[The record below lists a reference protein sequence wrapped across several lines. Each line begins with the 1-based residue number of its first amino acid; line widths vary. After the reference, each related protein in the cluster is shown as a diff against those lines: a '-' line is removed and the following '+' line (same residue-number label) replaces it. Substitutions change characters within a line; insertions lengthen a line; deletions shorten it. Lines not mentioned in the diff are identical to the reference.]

1 MKGNLE
7 NTSSFYINVENRNMY
22 QYLNLMPIAFTAI
35 RVIVDEVGAPIDFI
49 CEFAN
54 KEFAILENK
63 NLKEIIGKSF
73 YEISPDISQKWLRGC
88 WEVAYKGIIR
98 EWKDYSSGLGKYLS
112 IYCYQPKKGLC
123 ACIIRDI
130 THDVDIAN
138 ELKYLSEY
146 DDLTCI
152 YNKRS
157 FYEKTHDLIMNNFDT
172 QYVVGRIDIE
182 KFKIVNDV
190 FGAEEGDLLLKYLA
204 TKIKHYVQDF
214 GTYGRLD
221 ADIFAVCFPWSL
233 NNVERFVNYM
243 QTQVKEYPLDFD
255 VIPCFGFYIVDVVTL
270 PVDIMCDRA
279 NLALRTIKGNYV
291 KSYAIYDDR
300 LRRSLIEE
308 QSIVSQMNS
317 ALESGQ
323 FEFYLQPKCSIDT
336 GNIVGAEALV
346 RWRHPMKGLISPG
359 KFIPVFEKNGFILKL
374 DVYIW
379 ESVCKLLRQW
389 IDEGRQ
395 PMPISVNVSRINLY
409 NPKLC
414 DILIGLVEKYQLEP
428 YLLELELT
436 ESAYTENEKLL
447 VSIIERLRGYGF
459 RILMDDFGSGYSSLN
474 ILKNLPVDVLKIDLH
489 FLGGSDKFNRGGNIL
504 TSVVRMAK
512 WMALPVIVEG
522 VETREQVDFLCS
534 IACTTA
540 QGYYFSPPIPVLDYE
555 KMLDSL
561 VKCNEN
567 LSITFETDIQL
578 KDFWD
583 QNSGKNVLFNTLI
596 GAVAIYELCQDNL
609 EMLRAN
615 DDYFKMVEWSRED
628 FFAKS
633 HKMLDY
639 IHHEDRKRILKIFY
653 EAVGR
658 REILTC
664 KFRRFISEDKYI
676 SIYAKIRFIAGSH
689 DRFLF
694 FAAMEKTSEVF

>member
-1 MKGNLE
+1 
-7 NTSSFYINVENRNMY
+7 
-22 QYLNLMPIAFTAI
+22 
-35 RVIVDEVGAPIDFI
+35 
-49 CEFAN
+49 
-54 KEFAILENK
+54 
-63 NLKEIIGKSF
+63 
-73 YEISPDISQKWLRGC
+73 
-88 WEVAYKGIIR
+88 
-98 EWKDYSSGLGKYLS
+98 
-112 IYCYQPKKGLC
+112 
-123 ACIIRDI
+123 
-130 THDVDIAN
+130 
-138 ELKYLSEY
+138 
-146 DDLTCI
+146 
-152 YNKRS
+152 
-157 FYEKTHDLIMNNFDT
+157 
-172 QYVVGRIDIE
+172 
-182 KFKIVNDV
+182 
-190 FGAEEGDLLLKYLA
+190 
-204 TKIKHYVQDF
+204 
-214 GTYGRLD
+214 
-221 ADIFAVCFPWSL
+221 
-233 NNVERFVNYM
+233 
-243 QTQVKEYPLDFD
+243 
-255 VIPCFGFYIVDVVTL
+255 
-270 PVDIMCDRA
+270 
-279 NLALRTIKGNYV
+279 
-291 KSYAIYDDR
+291 
-300 LRRSLIEE
+300 
-308 QSIVSQMNS
+308 NS

-555 KMLDSL
+555 KMLDSS

-567 LSITFETDIQL
+567 LSITFETDMQL
-578 KDFWD
+578 KNFWD

-633 HKMLDY
+633 HKILDY
-639 IHHEDRKRILKIFY
+639 IHHDDRKNILKIFY
-653 EAVGR
+653 EAVGM

-664 KFRRFISEDKYI
+664 KFRRFISGDKYI
-676 SIYAKIRFIAGSH
+676 WIHAKIRFIAGSH

-694 FAAMEKTSEVF
+694 FAVMEKTLNVF